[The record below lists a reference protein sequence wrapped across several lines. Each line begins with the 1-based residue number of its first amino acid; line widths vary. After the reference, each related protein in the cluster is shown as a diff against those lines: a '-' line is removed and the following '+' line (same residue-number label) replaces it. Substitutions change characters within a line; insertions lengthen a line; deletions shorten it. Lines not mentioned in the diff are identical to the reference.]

1 MDGSAR
7 EAGMRPWRGIVGGL
21 VAVLLAASVGSDGT
35 VRLDL
40 VFRDQA
46 DAGGGLSYAQ
56 AVIQLCVTVTATPG
70 PDGEVRLDDPAC
82 LSGGSNEECVG
93 G

>member
-1 MDGSAR
+1 M
-7 EAGMRPWRGIVGGL
+7 
-21 VAVLLAASVGSDGT
+21 
-35 VRLDL
+35 RLDL

-56 AVIQLCVTVTATPG
+56 AVVQLCVTVTATPG
-70 PDGEVRLDDPAC
+70 PDGEVRLDDLACPASVAAPGLVDHEVDLAREGVLPPPPGRYPAC